1 MPIIKPTIPSGT
13 RDFRPDQ
20 TKKRNFIFDT
30 LKKIFELHNFLPIE
44 TPAMENLTTLLGKYG
59 DEGDKLIYRIINSG
73 DFLKDLPDELW
84 HTKDTKKWLE
94 YICDKGL
101 RYDLTVPLARYV
113 VMHRNEINFPF
124 KRYQIQ
130 PVWRADRPQKGRY
143 REFYQCDVDIIGTDS
158 LLAEIELISLVDEA
172 FTELQVKTI
181 TKINNRKILQGIAN
195 WLNLNDSEFIN
206 FTTILDKLDKI
217 GLDGVLELFK
227 KDAWDDEKIAKL
239 KNLIKFSSSN
249 NDWVEMINY
258 LDSIFINNDIG
269 KAGINELKFIFDNL
283 SFLELQNRQI
293 LDITLARG
301 LNYYTGTIFEV
312 VCDEVSLG
320 SICGGGRYDNLT
332 ALFGLDNVSGVGISF
347 GAERIYDIMEKLNK
361 FPENII
367 NDNKILIINFGENY
381 LIYCLSILSNLRK
394 ANLKADLY
402 PDDAKIKKQFNYADA
417 LKYKYVIIVGEDE
430 IANDEVSI
438 KNMISGEQVKISK
451 NNIILYLKN

>member
-73 DFLKDLPDELW
+73 DFLKDIPDELW
-84 HTKDTKKWLE
+84 HTKDTKKWME
-94 YICDKGL
+94 YLCDKGL

-143 REFYQCDVDIIGTDS
+143 REFYQCDVDIIATDS

-195 WLNLNDSEFIN
+195 WLNLNDTEFIN

-227 KDAWDDEKIAKL
+227 NNAWDDEKISKL
-239 KNLIKFSSSN
+239 KNLINFSSSN
-249 NDWVEMINY
+249 NDWVEIINY

-269 KAGINELKFIFDNL
+269 KAGLNELKFIFDNL

-381 LIYCLSILSNLRK
+381 LSYCLSILSNLRK

-402 PDDAKIKKQFNYADA
+402 PDDAKLKKQFNYADA
-417 LKYKYVIIVGEDE
+417 LNYKYVIIVGEDE

>member
-73 DFLKDLPDELW
+73 DFLKDIPDVLW
-84 HTKDTKKWLE
+84 HTKDTKKWME
-94 YICDKGL
+94 YLCDKGL

-143 REFYQCDVDIIGTDS
+143 REFYQCDVDIIATDS

-195 WLNLNDSEFIN
+195 WLNLNDTEFIN

-227 KDAWDDEKIAKL
+227 NNAWDDEKISKL
-239 KNLIKFSSSN
+239 KNLINFSSSN
-249 NDWVEMINY
+249 NDWVEIINY

-269 KAGINELKFIFDNL
+269 KAGLNELKFIFDNL

-381 LIYCLSILSNLRK
+381 LSYCLSILSNLRK

-402 PDDAKIKKQFNYADA
+402 PDDAKLKKQFNYADA
-417 LKYKYVIIVGEDE
+417 LNYKYVIIVGEDE

>member
-1 MPIIKPTIPSGT
+1 MSNIKPTIPSGT
-13 RDFRPDQ
+13 RDFSPDQ
-20 TKKRNFIFDT
+20 AKKRNFIFDT

-59 DEGDKLIYRIINSG
+59 DEGDKLIYRILNSG

-84 HTKDTKKWLE
+84 QTKDAKKWTE
-94 YICDKGL
+94 YLCDKGM

-158 LLAEIELISLVDEA
+158 LLAEIELISLVDEV
-172 FTELQVKTI
+172 FENLQLSIT
-181 TKINNRKILQGIAN
+181 TKINNRKILQGIAF
-195 WLNLNDSEFIN
+195 WLHLNDNEFIN

-217 GLDGVLELFK
+217 GLDGVLDLFK
-227 KDAWDDEKIAKL
+227 NENWDSEKISKL
-239 KNLIKFSSSN
+239 KELIDFCSN
-249 NDWVEMINY
+249 NDNWTEKINY
-258 LDSIFINNDIG
+258 LDSIFKNNEIG
-269 KAGINELKFIFDNL
+269 IAGLNEVKFIFNNL
-283 SFLELQNRQI
+283 NSIQLQNKQI

-312 VCDEVSLG
+312 VCDEVPIG

-347 GAERIYDIMEKLNK
+347 GAERIYDVMEKINK

-367 NDNKILIINFGENY
+367 NENKVLIINFGENY
-381 LIYCLSILSNLRK
+381 LSYCLPILSSMRQ
-394 ANLKADLY
+394 ANIKVDLY
-402 PDDAKIKKQFNYADA
+402 PDDAKIKKQFNYANA
-417 LKYKYVIIVGEDE
+417 LNYKYVIIVGEDE

-451 NNIILYLKN
+451 NNIISYFKI